1 MKKIQTL
8 GLVLVILGLLIIAG
22 YIAYLFWI
30 ETEIP
35 FYIKAGGFV
44 IVIGIIVLLL
54 SLIAEQTKKGEF
66 NKEDLK

>member
-8 GLVLVILGLLIIAG
+8 GLVLVIAGLLIIAG
-22 YIAYLFWI
+22 YIAYLFLV
-30 ETEIP
+30 ESEIP
-35 FYIKAGGFV
+35 LYIKAGGFI

-54 SLIAEQTKKGEF
+54 SLIAEQTKKGDF